1 MSDFGNTTGTS
12 NPIFRIM
19 SQQGMGNNLQMN
31 NSMTLNPN
39 QNQFGT
45 PNQMNQGM
53 DTSKLQ
59 QSNVKQGNNHES
71 NGRTK
76 SNE

>member
-1 MSDFGNTTGTS
+1 MA
-12 NPIFRIM
+12 
-19 SQQGMGNNLQMN
+19 Q
-31 NSMTLNPN
+31 NPN

-45 PNQMNQGM
+45 PNQMNQRM